1 MKFYYLGVIT
11 LFLVSCNNNDINRKN
26 LIDFVPYK
34 ASIILKSSNI
44 ESLKNSVDNNYFLQE
59 VSQNV
64 SFKKLNQNLNYLTYL
79 QPLNE
84 VLLCF
89 SKDSYDSLQY
99 IVITKYHNNLVNK
112 KEMPNY
118 IEETSQTKN
127 NFITKYTNK
136 ETVFYSSIVDSVFI
150 ASSSKDIITSVFN
163 QTINT
168 NAELTKLYNTFNN
181 DKTCSV
187 IVKSD
192 NALVKSLFIEN
203 ALSFK
208 QFTNYLAADI
218 DITQNRILINGVTKA
233 KDSLSLV
240 NIFKNTVA
248 QVNQIQN
255 ITPVNSDGF
264 LSFTFHDFQIF
275 KTNLNTFRKESLV
288 SSTSKLFD
296 DITEVGV
303 LYEANN
309 RAVILHS
316 VDALATKDALL
327 AQQNTIESY
336 RDIAIY
342 SFSEPALFAKT
353 FSPLISF
360 NKAQMYCV
368 LDNFF
373 VFSDNKDT
381 LFTIIANYQNN
392 TTLGNY
398 YGFQTIKEQLS
409 DASSLIQVVNPS
421 TLKSIINDN
430 LKNKDHY
437 NFSDFNVSALQFI
450 YDTNF
455 AHVHAVIKKSQVKTS
470 SNTVSEQLNIKLD
483 KDLLNTPQFVTN
495 HITKEKE
502 IIVQDVNNNLYLI
515 SNKGKV
521 LWKKPIQG
529 AILGHVEQL
538 DIYKNGKLQLCFAT
552 ANQVYVIDRNGKDV
566 APFPVKFNNE
576 ITQPLSVFDYDKNK
590 NYRLLVTQNK
600 TVLMYDVNAKIVSG
614 FKFQAANSTITS
626 QPKHFR
632 INTKDY
638 IAFKT
643 LNKLYL
649 LDRTGK
655 TRIVPKS
662 ENTYSNQ
669 PIYLYNNTFA
679 TTGANGNLI
688 CVDTKGN
695 VSNTPINLTENHAI
709 DASSKTL
716 VTFSENRLSIKNKTT
731 ELDFGDYSKCKFFYY
746 NDKIYI
752 SITDLQSHKIYI
764 FDSQSNLLDNFP
776 VYGNSS
782 IDLSNIDTDKNLEFV
797 AKGESNSIILYQIN

>member
-336 RDIAIY
+336 REIAIY

-360 NKAQMYCV
+360 NKAQLYCV

-430 LKNKDHY
+430 LK
-437 NFSDFNVSALQFI
+437 I
-450 YDTNF
+450 
-455 AHVHAVIKKSQVKTS
+455 
-470 SNTVSEQLNIKLD
+470 
-483 KDLLNTPQFVTN
+483 
-495 HITKEKE
+495 
-502 IIVQDVNNNLYLI
+502 
-515 SNKGKV
+515 
-521 LWKKPIQG
+521 
-529 AILGHVEQL
+529 
-538 DIYKNGKLQLCFAT
+538 
-552 ANQVYVIDRNGKDV
+552 
-566 APFPVKFNNE
+566 
-576 ITQPLSVFDYDKNK
+576 
-590 NYRLLVTQNK
+590 
-600 TVLMYDVNAKIVSG
+600 
-614 FKFQAANSTITS
+614 
-626 QPKHFR
+626 
-632 INTKDY
+632 
-638 IAFKT
+638 
-643 LNKLYL
+643 
-649 LDRTGK
+649 
-655 TRIVPKS
+655 
-662 ENTYSNQ
+662 
-669 PIYLYNNTFA
+669 
-679 TTGANGNLI
+679 
-688 CVDTKGN
+688 
-695 VSNTPINLTENHAI
+695 
-709 DASSKTL
+709 
-716 VTFSENRLSIKNKTT
+716 
-731 ELDFGDYSKCKFFYY
+731 
-746 NDKIYI
+746 
-752 SITDLQSHKIYI
+752 
-764 FDSQSNLLDNFP
+764 
-776 VYGNSS
+776 
-782 IDLSNIDTDKNLEFV
+782 
-797 AKGESNSIILYQIN
+797 IIL